1 MSNIVGEGFPKKIV
15 EQINVRQNKKGII
28 NRNPGGDPTLLTWQ
42 NSNTGWVKV
51 VSSVDL
57 TEERKNIFPAFLRS
71 KSGESS
77 FLDGNQLAKK
87 YVLFGGVTDFP
98 GGGKIN
104 AREGIARA
112 DEIHSTHAYGIGGL
126 EFGLQPMPGITS
138 YSIKTETRGSLKTAT
153 IGIKCFNRT
162 QFDII
167 NTLYL
172 SLGYSVLL
180 EWGNTMYY
188 DNDKKF
194 IDNNP
199 YSLTDEF
206 LEGKYQWDDI
216 LSIIQDNRLA
226 SCGNYDAALGKV
238 VNFSW
243 TINRDLTYDIT
254 LTVRTIGDVIES
266 LKINTLSGYINAK
279 PIIQPKT
286 PQPTEEGATPPEPTV
301 EEAIADFANSS
312 DIGRM
317 LYNIQKQLEPLG
329 PGSTGASTLAIG
341 NDVIAIKQV
350 YKGEKDTNQ
359 YYIRFGYFLEQVQAN
374 IIPVVKKDN
383 SSRIKK
389 LIKIN
394 TNVDKNIIAL
404 YNRQISADPGVCL
417 FNSFVPYYRNNVATG
432 GVAFLPN
439 GNKFKFQP
447 DGAITDNYG
456 KLMNVYFNMTYILNS
471 LTDLK
476 DDEGKVS
483 LIDFLTIFSNG
494 FNNATGNFNRLSPSV
509 DEDTNEIR
517 FIDEVPLPDRN
528 AILQSQGKSIEEAFF
543 TLFGYFPYT
552 DKDGED
558 KAKAG
563 IVRDI
568 SLTTTI
574 TPNLASMITIGAQ
587 ANGYITGQ
595 DSTALSS
602 INKGLKD
609 RVKPVIQDAG
619 KKDIEQPPQ
628 PLNVQYADQINA
640 FLNFIAKIGSV
651 NGAYPG
657 WDQDAID
664 AYRNTN
670 NAFVEYDQYLA
681 TSTAQ
686 KLDPK
691 KPIGSPTIGFLP
703 FDLTLTID
711 GLSGM
716 KVYQKYIIDTDFLP
730 SNYPSSLEFLIKGI
744 THTIQ
749 NNQWITTLE
758 SVAIPKNPFGMKN
771 AQGQTYKGSPS
782 TVGGRP
788 VGVAAEI
795 GQPVRGNNFSPSS
808 TPISKGPQ
816 ADYWSLVA
824 IAAAENFVNNP
835 QGMADVAQSIYNRLN
850 AGGYGKSI
858 KSIVVAAGQYEPTFR
873 NPGDWKA
880 IKDKNTAIKAYQNSK
895 GVSLAV
901 ATSAIETSEKAL
913 KNPTY
918 KSSAKTF
925 IGSRTEFLASRPN
938 SSSAVGIVERNP
950 INLNNAFFWNYNGKI
965 QFYNKKIL
973 VAQNPPS
980 NIPNLV

>member
-42 NSNTGWVKV
+42 NSNTGWVKIA
-51 VSSVDL
+51 SSVNL
-57 TEERKNIFPAFLRS
+57 TEERTQVFPAF
-71 KSGESS
+71 KSAYLG
-77 FLDGNQLAKK
+77 GNNLAKK
-87 YVLFGGVTDFP
+87 YVLFGGVTEFL

-104 AREGIARA
+104 AREGISRKN
-112 DEIHSTHAYGIGGL
+112 EVHSTHAYGIGGL

-167 NTLYL
+167 STLYL

-188 DNDKKF
+188 DNSGKF
-194 IDNNP
+194 INENP

-216 LSIIQDNRLA
+216 LPEIEQKRKD

-254 LTVRTIGDVIES
+254 LTVRTIGDIIES
-266 LKINTLSGYINAK
+266 LKINTLSGNISAK

-286 PQPTEEGATPPEPTV
+286 PQPTEKGTTPPEQTV

-312 DIGRM
+312 DVGRM

-329 PGSTGASTLAIG
+329 PGTDGASVLITD
-341 NDVIAIKQV
+341 NDVVAVKQV

-359 YYIRFGYFLEQVQAN
+359 YYIRLGYFLEQFQQN
-374 IIPVVKKDN
+374 IIPVIKKDN
-383 SSRIKK
+383 SSEKK
-389 LIKIN
+389 SLIKIN
-394 TNVDKNIIAL
+394 TTIDENIIAL
-404 YNRQISADPGVCL
+404 YNRQVSADPGICL
-417 FNSFVPYYRNNVATG
+417 FNTSFTYPSGG
-432 GVAFLPN
+432 GVTFLN
-439 GNKFKFQP
+439 KGNEFKFQP
-447 DGAITDNYG
+447 KGATTNNYG
-456 KLMNVYFNMTYILNS
+456 KLMNVYFNMTYILNE
-471 LTDLK
+471 LIDLK

-483 LIDFLTIFSNG
+483 LVDFLTIFSNG
-494 FNNATGNFNRLSPSV
+494 FNNANGNFNKLSPSV

-517 FIDEVPLPDRN
+517 FIDEVPLPERN
-528 AILQSQGKSIEEAFF
+528 EILKAQNKSVEEAFF

-552 DKDGED
+552 TTEGVD

-587 ANGYITGQ
+587 ANAYITGQ

-602 INKGLKD
+602 INTGLID
-609 RVKPVIQDAG
+609 RVKPIIEDAN
-619 KKDIEQPPQ
+619 KKPTTEDPPKPQ
-628 PLNVQYADQINA
+628 PLNIQYAEQINA
-640 FLNFIAKIGSV
+640 FQAFLSKIGSV
-651 NGAYPG
+651 NGGYPG
-657 WDQDAID
+657 WDQEAID
-664 AYRNTN
+664 NFKNTN
-670 NAFVEYDQYLA
+670 NAFVEYDQYKA
-681 TSTAQ
+681 TTDAKIANPLSS
-686 KLDPK
+686 
-691 KPIGSPTIGFLP
+691 SPTIGFLP
-703 FDLTLTID
+703 FDLTLIID

-730 SNYPSSLEFLIKGI
+730 SNYPLSLEFLIKGI

-771 AQGQTYKGSPS
+771 AQGQTYNGSPA
-782 TVGGRP
+782 TIGGRP
-788 VGVAAEI
+788 SGVAATTGGTTRGDNFVAGTDGCRTKYPEFKFTNPRPQSNILPYKDAANYLRKKHGDDLGKAVFAVLYAEARKSGNAFVSAGGFNYAGVQTDNTKWKAPGII
-795 GQPVRGNNFSPSS
+795 GQYCRVDSGGVKRAFAIFSSNES
-808 TPISKGPQ
+808 
-816 ADYWSLVA
+816 
-824 IAAAENFVNNP
+824 
-835 QGMADVAQSIYNRLN
+835 
-850 AGGYGKSI
+850 
-858 KSIVVAAGQYEPTFR
+858 
-873 NPGDWKA
+873 
-880 IKDKNTAIKAYQNSK
+880 
-895 GVSLAV
+895 
-901 ATSAIETSEKAL
+901 
-913 KNPTY
+913 
-918 KSSAKTF
+918 
-925 IGSRTEFLASRPN
+925 FLDFMASRVRAKGL
-938 SSSAVGIVERNP
+938 SGINADIWTQNY
-950 INLNNAFFWNYNGKI
+950 INKWWSPASKAQYTKGTPTYNGKLAI
-965 QFYNKKIL
+965 FKSALKRYN
-973 VAQNPPS
+973 
-980 NIPNLV
+980 NIA

>member
-15 EQINVRQNKKGII
+15 DQINTRQNKKGII
-28 NRNPGGDPTLLTWQ
+28 NRNPGGNPTLLTWQ

-57 TEERKNIFPAFLRS
+57 LDERKDVFPAFTNAYL
-71 KSGESS
+71 G
-77 FLDGNQLAKK
+77 GNSLAKK
-87 YVLFGGVTDFP
+87 YVLFGGVTDFL
-98 GGGKIN
+98 GGGRIN

-112 DEIHSTHAYGIGGL
+112 NEIHSTHAYGIGGL

-167 NTLYL
+167 STLYL

-188 DNDKKF
+188 DNSGNF
-194 IDNNP
+194 INENP

-206 LEGKYQWDDI
+206 LEGTYQWDDI
-216 LSIIQDNRLA
+216 LPKIQENRLA

-243 TINRDLTYDIT
+243 TLNRDLTYDIT

-266 LKINTLSGYINAK
+266 LKVNTLSGNISAN

-286 PQPTEEGATPPEPTV
+286 PQPTEEGAIPPEQTV
-301 EEAIADFANSS
+301 EEVIADFANSS
-312 DIGRM
+312 DVGRM
-317 LYNIQKQLEPLG
+317 LYNIQKQLESLS
-329 PGSTGASTLAIG
+329 PGNTGTSVLSG
-341 NDVIAIKQV
+341 DNDDVVAVKQV

-359 YYIRFGYFLEQVQAN
+359 YYIRFGYFLEQFQAN

-383 SSRIKK
+383 SSAKK
-389 LIKIN
+389 SLIKIN
-394 TNVDKNIIAL
+394 TNIEENIIAL
-404 YNRQISADPGVCL
+404 YNRQLSADPGICL
-417 FNSFVPYYRNNVATG
+417 FNTSFTYINGGG
-432 GVAFLPN
+432 GVSFLN
-439 GNKFKFQP
+439 AGNEFKFQP
-447 DGAITDNYG
+447 KGATTNNYG

-471 LTDLK
+471 LNDLK

-494 FNNATGNFNRLSPSV
+494 FNNATGNFNKLSPTV
-509 DEDTNEIR
+509 DEDTNEIV
-517 FIDEVPLPDRN
+517 FIDEVPLPERN
-528 AILQSQGKSIEEAFF
+528 EILKAQDKSVEEAFF

-552 DKDGED
+552 TPNNTEA
-558 KAKAG
+558 AKAG

-568 SLTTTI
+568 SLITTI

-609 RVKPVIQDAG
+609 RVKPIIEDTN
-619 KKDIEQPPQ
+619 KKPSAEESPTTPD
-628 PLNVQYADQINA
+628 LGVQYAEQINA
-640 FLNFIAKIGSV
+640 FNNFIAKIGSV

-657 WDQDAID
+657 WDQEAID
-664 AYRNTN
+664 NFKNTN
-670 NAFVEYDQYLA
+670 NAFTEYDQYKA
-681 TSTAQ
+681 TADAQ
-686 KLDPK
+686 AANPK
-691 KPIGSPTIGFLP
+691 TPIGSPTIGFLP

-716 KVYQKYIIDTDFLP
+716 KVYQKYTIDTDFLP
-730 SNYPSSLEFLIKGI
+730 SNYPLSLEFLIKGI

-771 AQGQTYKGSPS
+771 AQGQTYNGSPATS
-782 TVGGRP
+782 GGRP
-788 VGVAAEI
+788 VGVAATT
-795 GQPVRGNNFSPSS
+795 GQAPRGNNFSPS
-808 TPISKGPQ
+808 TGRPP
-816 ADYWSLVA
+816 
-824 IAAAENFVNNP
+824 
-835 QGMADVAQSIYNRLN
+835 
-850 AGGYGKSI
+850 
-858 KSIVVAAGQYEPTFR
+858 
-873 NPGDWKA
+873 
-880 IKDKNTAIKAYQNSK
+880 QNSPLLYK
-895 GVSLAV
+895 AV
-901 ATSAIETSEKAL
+901 QQQAAWFFSANPPTSGKCARYVYNIAYNLKKHIDTNSQQAITF
-913 KNPTY
+913 NGI
-918 KSSAKTF
+918 KSSANADQPLYRASLNALGFYDQTFVGSMTIPQLNAWINRSTFNYGDALVYYAPGHSGKTNMHAQMYTGN
-925 IGSRTEFLASRPN
+925 IYNASVGWTT
-938 SSSAVGIVERNP
+938 SSKT
-950 INLNNAFFWNYNGKI
+950 NYNTKVV
-965 QFYNKKIL
+965 YNAAKAPFLFNVYLFK
-973 VAQNPPS
+973 VKPQY
-980 NIPNLV
+980 VV

>member
-1 MSNIVGEGFPKKIV
+1 MSNIVGEGFPEKIV
-15 EQINVRQNKKGII
+15 KQIEVRQNKKGII

-57 TEERKNIFPAFLRS
+57 TDERINIFPAFKPAYL
-71 KSGESS
+71 G
-77 FLDGNQLAKK
+77 GNNLAKK

-167 NTLYL
+167 STLYL
-172 SLGYSVLL
+172 SLGYSILL

-188 DNDKKF
+188 DNSGKF
-194 IDNNP
+194 ISDNP
-199 YSLTDEF
+199 YSLTDDF

-216 LSIIQDNRLA
+216 LPKIQQNRLA

-243 TINRDLTYDIT
+243 TINRDLTYDII

-266 LKINTLSGYINAK
+266 LKINTLSGYIKAK
-279 PIIQPKT
+279 PVIQPKT
-286 PQPTEEGATPPEPTV
+286 PQPTEEGATPPDPTV

-329 PGSTGASTLAIG
+329 PGSSGASTLAIG
-341 NDVIAIKQV
+341 DDVVAVKQV

-359 YYIRFGYFLEQVQAN
+359 YYIRFGYFLEQFQAN

-383 SSRIKK
+383 GSEIKK

-394 TNVDKNIIAL
+394 TNIDENIIAV

-417 FNSFVPYYRNNVATG
+417 FNSFIPYYRNNVATG

-439 GNKFKFQP
+439 GNEFKFQP
-447 DGAITDNYG
+447 SGATTNNYG
-456 KLMNVYFNMTYILNS
+456 KLMNVYFNFSYIISS

-476 DDEGKVS
+476 DDEGNVA
-483 LIDFLTIFSNG
+483 LIDFLTMFTNG

-528 AILQSQGKSIEEAFF
+528 AILQSQGRSVEEAFF

-628 PLNVQYADQINA
+628 PLNVQYSSQIGA
-640 FLNFIAKIGSV
+640 FLNFLAKIGSV

-664 AYRNTN
+664 NFRNTN

-716 KVYQKYIIDTDFLP
+716 KVYQKYIVDTDFLP
-730 SNYPSSLEFLIKGI
+730 SNYPLSLEFLIKGI

-771 AQGQTYKGSPS
+771 AQGQTYNGSPE

-788 VGVAAEI
+788 VGTVAATGKSPRGDGFVAGADGCRTKYPEFKFTNPRPASNILPYKDAANYLRKKYGDDLGKAVFAVLYAEARKSGDAFVSAGGFNYAGVQTDNAKWSAPGII
-795 GQPVRGNNFSPSS
+795 GQYCRVDSGGVKRAFAIFANNESFLDFMANRIKAKGLSGVNADIWTQNYINKWWSPASKKS
-808 TPISKGPQ
+808 YTKGTPTYNSK
-816 ADYWSLVA
+816 VA
-824 IAAAENFVNNP
+824 IF
-835 QGMADVAQSIYNRLN
+835 
-850 AGGYGKSI
+850 
-858 KSIVVAAGQYEPTFR
+858 
-873 NPGDWKA
+873 
-880 IKDKNTAIKAYQNSK
+880 NS
-895 GVSLAV
+895 
-901 ATSAIETSEKAL
+901 AL
-913 KNPTY
+913 KRY
-918 KSSAKTF
+918 
-925 IGSRTEFLASRPN
+925 
-938 SSSAVGIVERNP
+938 
-950 INLNNAFFWNYNGKI
+950 NNT
-965 QFYNKKIL
+965 
-973 VAQNPPS
+973 V
-980 NIPNLV
+980 

>member
-1 MSNIVGEGFPKKIV
+1 
-15 EQINVRQNKKGII
+15 
-28 NRNPGGDPTLLTWQ
+28 
-42 NSNTGWVKV
+42 
-51 VSSVDL
+51 
-57 TEERKNIFPAFLRS
+57 
-71 KSGESS
+71 
-77 FLDGNQLAKK
+77 
-87 YVLFGGVTDFP
+87 
-98 GGGKIN
+98 
-104 AREGIARA
+104 
-112 DEIHSTHAYGIGGL
+112 
-126 EFGLQPMPGITS
+126 
-138 YSIKTETRGSLKTAT
+138 
-153 IGIKCFNRT
+153 
-162 QFDII
+162 
-167 NTLYL
+167 
-172 SLGYSVLL
+172 
-180 EWGNTMYY
+180 MYY

-216 LSIIQDNRLA
+216 LPEIQKYRLA

-243 TINRDLTYDIT
+243 TINRDLTYDII

-266 LKINTLSGYINAK
+266 LKINTLSGYIKAK
-279 PIIQPKT
+279 PVIQPKT
-286 PQPTEEGATPPEPTV
+286 PQPTEEEATPPDPTV

-329 PGSTGASTLAIG
+329 PGSSGASTLAIG
-341 NDVIAIKQV
+341 NDVVAIKQV

-359 YYIRFGYFLEQVQAN
+359 YYIKFGYFLEQFQAN

-383 SSRIKK
+383 GSEIKK

-394 TNVDKNIIAL
+394 TNVDENIIAL

-417 FNSFVPYYRNNVATG
+417 FNTSFVSTTASKTSIT
-432 GVAFLPN
+432 FLSK
-439 GNKFKFQP
+439 GNEFKFQP
-447 DGAITDNYG
+447 KGATTNNYG
-456 KLMNVYFNMTYILNS
+456 KLMNVYFNFAYIISS

-476 DDEGKVS
+476 DDEGNVA
-483 LIDFLTIFSNG
+483 LIDFLTIFTNG

-528 AILQSQGKSIEEAFF
+528 AILQSQGRSVEEAFF

-619 KKDIEQPPQ
+619 KKDIEQPPP
-628 PLNVQYADQINA
+628 PLNVQYSDQVNA
-640 FLNFIAKIGSV
+640 FNNFLAKIGSV
-651 NGAYPG
+651 NGSYPG

-664 AYRNTN
+664 NFRNTN
-670 NAFVEYDQYLA
+670 NAFAEYDQYKA
-681 TSTAQ
+681 TVDAQ
-686 KLDPK
+686 ALDPT

-730 SNYPSSLEFLIKGI
+730 SNYPLSLEFLIKGI

-771 AQGQTYKGSPS
+771 AQGQTYNGSPE

-788 VGVAAEI
+788 VGTVAATGKSPRGDGFVAGADGCRTKYPEFKFTNPRPASNILPYKDAANYLRKKYGDDLGKAVFAVLYAEARKSGDAFVSAGGFNYAGVQTDNAKWKAPGII
-795 GQPVRGNNFSPSS
+795 GQYCRVDSGGVKRAF
-808 TPISKGPQ
+808 
-816 ADYWSLVA
+816 A
-824 IAAAENFVNNP
+824 IFASNESFLDF
-835 QGMADVAQSIYNRLN
+835 MADR
-850 AGGYGKSI
+850 
-858 KSIVVAAGQYEPTFR
+858 
-873 NPGDWKA
+873 
-880 IKDKNTAIKAYQNSK
+880 IKAKGLSGVNADVWTQNYINKWWSPASK
-895 GVSLAV
+895 ASYIKG
-901 ATSAIETSEKAL
+901 T
-913 KNPTY
+913 PT
-918 KSSAKTF
+918 
-925 IGSRTEFLASRPN
+925 
-938 SSSAVGIVERNP
+938 
-950 INLNNAFFWNYNGKI
+950 YNGKVAI
-965 QFYNKKIL
+965 FNSALKRYNNT
-973 VAQNPPS
+973 A
-980 NIPNLV
+980 

>member
-15 EQINVRQNKKGII
+15 EQINVRQNKKGIL
-28 NRNPGGDPTLLTWQ
+28 NRNPDGNPTLLTWQ

-57 TEERKNIFPAFLRS
+57 TDERINTFPAF
-71 KSGESS
+71 KSAYLGGSS
-77 FLDGNQLAKK
+77 LAKK
-87 YVLFGGVTDFP
+87 YVLFGGVTDFL
-98 GGGKIN
+98 GKGRIN

-112 DEIHSTHAYGIGGL
+112 NEVHSTHAYGIGGL

-167 NTLYL
+167 STLYL

-188 DNDKKF
+188 DNSGRF
-194 IDNNP
+194 IGDNP
-199 YSLTDEF
+199 YNLTDEF
-206 LEGKYQWDDI
+206 LEGTYQWDDI
-216 LSIIQDNRLA
+216 LPKIQENRLA

-243 TINRDLTYDIT
+243 TLNRDLTYDII

-266 LKINTLSGYINAK
+266 LKINTLSGNISAK

-286 PQPTEEGATPPEPTV
+286 PQPTEEGATPPEQTV

-329 PGSTGASTLAIG
+329 PGTTGASILPID
-341 NDVIAIKQV
+341 NDVVAVKQA
-350 YKGEKDTNQ
+350 YEGEKDNQ
-359 YYIRFGYFLEQVQAN
+359 YYIRFGYFLEQLQAN

-383 SSRIKK
+383 SSAKK
-389 LIKIN
+389 SLIKIN
-394 TNVDKNIIAL
+394 TNVDENIIAL
-404 YNRQISADPGVCL
+404 YNRQISADPSICL
-417 FNSFVPYYRNNVATG
+417 FNTFFTYPSGG
-432 GVAFLPN
+432 GVSFLN
-439 GNKFKFQP
+439 VGNEFKFQP
-447 DGAITDNYG
+447 KGATTNNYG
-456 KLMNVYFNMTYILNS
+456 KLMNVYFNMIYILNS
-471 LTDLK
+471 LTNLK

-483 LIDFLTIFSNG
+483 LIDFLTIFSSG
-494 FNNATGNFNRLSPSV
+494 FNNATGNFNKLSPTV

-528 AILQSQGKSIEEAFF
+528 EILKAQDKSVEEAFF

-552 DKDGED
+552 TPNNTEA
-558 KAKAG
+558 AKAG
-563 IVRDI
+563 MVRDI

-609 RVKPVIQDAG
+609 RVKPVIEDAN
-619 KKDIEQPPQ
+619 KKPSNEDPSNPPE
-628 PLNVQYADQINA
+628 LGVQYAEQINA
-640 FLNFIAKIGSV
+640 FQTFLSKIGSV
-651 NGAYPG
+651 NGGYPG
-657 WDQDAID
+657 WDQEAID
-664 AYRNTN
+664 NFKNTN
-670 NAFVEYDQYLA
+670 NAFTEYDQYKATADAKVDNPLA
-681 TSTAQ
+681 S
-686 KLDPK
+686 
-691 KPIGSPTIGFLP
+691 SPTIGFLP

-730 SNYPSSLEFLIKGI
+730 SNYPLSLEFLIKGI

-771 AQGQTYKGSPS
+771 AQGQTYNGSPAVS
-782 TVGGRP
+782 DGRP
-788 VGVAAEI
+788 VGVIATT
-795 GQPVRGNNFSPSS
+795 GQAPRGNNFTPSTGRPPQNSPLLYKAVQQQAAWFFSANPPTQGKCARYVYNIAYNLKKHIDTNS
-808 TPISKGPQ
+808 QQAITFTGIKDSANADQPLYRTKLNALGFYDQTFVGSMSIPQ
-816 ADYWSLVA
+816 LNAWINQSAFNYGDVLVYYA
-824 IAAAENFVNNP
+824 PGHSGKTN
-835 QGMADVAQSIYNRLN
+835 MHAQIYTGNIYN
-850 AGGYGKSI
+850 ASVGW
-858 KSIVVAAGQYEPTFR
+858 T
-873 NPGDWKA
+873 
-880 IKDKNTAIKAYQNSK
+880 
-895 GVSLAV
+895 
-901 ATSAIETSEKAL
+901 TS
-913 KNPTY
+913 N
-918 KSSAKTF
+918 KT
-925 IGSRTEFLASRPN
+925 
-938 SSSAVGIVERNP
+938 
-950 INLNNAFFWNYNGKI
+950 NYNLKVV
-965 QFYNKKIL
+965 YNAARAPFLFNVYLFKVKPQY
-973 VAQNPPS
+973 VK
-980 NIPNLV
+980 

>member
-51 VSSVDL
+51 VSSVNL
-57 TEERKNIFPAFLRS
+57 TDERINVFPAF
-71 KSGESS
+71 KSAYLG
-77 FLDGNQLAKK
+77 GNELAKK

-167 NTLYL
+167 STLYL

-188 DNDKKF
+188 DNNKKF

-216 LSIIQDNRLA
+216 LTEIQKYRLA
-226 SCGNYDAALGKV
+226 SCGNYDAALGKI

-266 LKINTLSGYINAK
+266 LKINTLSGYIKAD

-286 PQPTEEGATPPEPTV
+286 PQSTEEGATPPDPTTT

-312 DIGRM
+312 DIGRI

-329 PGSTGASTLAIG
+329 AGSTGASTLSIN
-341 NDVIAIKQV
+341 NDVVAVKQV

-359 YYIRFGYFLEQVQAN
+359 YYIRFGYFLEQFQSK

-383 SSRIKK
+383 GSEVKK

-394 TNVDKNIIAL
+394 TNIDKNIIAL
-404 YNRQISADPGVCL
+404 YDRQISADPGICL
-417 FNSFVPYYRNNVATG
+417 FNSFVPYYRNNVVTG

-439 GNKFKFQP
+439 GNEFKFQP
-447 DGAITDNYG
+447 EGATTNNYG

-471 LTDLK
+471 LIDLK
-476 DDEGKVS
+476 DDEGNVA
-483 LIDFLTIFSNG
+483 LIDFLNIFTNG

-528 AILQSQGKSIEEAFF
+528 AILQSQGKSVEEAFF

-619 KKDIEQPPQ
+619 KKDIEQPLP

-640 FLNFIAKIGSV
+640 FLAFLAKIGSV

-657 WDQDAID
+657 WDQEAID
-664 AYRNTN
+664 NFKNTN
-670 NAFVEYDQYLA
+670 NAFTEYAQYKATTDAKTTSPLA
-681 TSTAQ
+681 S
-686 KLDPK
+686 
-691 KPIGSPTIGFLP
+691 SPTIGFLP

-730 SNYPSSLEFLIKGI
+730 SNYPLSLEFLIKGI
-744 THTIQ
+744 THTIRD
-749 NNQWITTLE
+749 NQWITTLE

-771 AQGQTYKGSPS
+771 AQGQTYNGSPE

-788 VGVAAEI
+788 VGTVAATGKSPRGDGFVAGADGCRTKYPEFKFTNPRPASNILPYKDAANYLRKKYGDDLGKAVFAVLYAEARKSGDAFVSAGGFNYAGVQTDNAKWKATGII
-795 GQPVRGNNFSPSS
+795 GQYCRVDSGGVKRAF
-808 TPISKGPQ
+808 
-816 ADYWSLVA
+816 A
-824 IAAAENFVNNP
+824 IFASNESFLDF
-835 QGMADVAQSIYNRLN
+835 MADR
-850 AGGYGKSI
+850 
-858 KSIVVAAGQYEPTFR
+858 
-873 NPGDWKA
+873 
-880 IKDKNTAIKAYQNSK
+880 IKAKGLSGVNADVWTQNYINKWWSPASK
-895 GVSLAV
+895 ASYIKG
-901 ATSAIETSEKAL
+901 T
-913 KNPTY
+913 PT
-918 KSSAKTF
+918 
-925 IGSRTEFLASRPN
+925 
-938 SSSAVGIVERNP
+938 
-950 INLNNAFFWNYNGKI
+950 YNGKVAI
-965 QFYNKKIL
+965 FNSALKRYNNT
-973 VAQNPPS
+973 A
-980 NIPNLV
+980 

>member
-15 EQINVRQNKKGII
+15 EQINTRQNKKGII

-51 VSSVDL
+51 VSSVNL
-57 TEERKNIFPAFLRS
+57 TEDRIKSFPAFKNAYL
-71 KSGESS
+71 G
-77 FLDGNQLAKK
+77 GNNLAKK
-87 YVLFGGVTDFP
+87 YVLFGGVTEFL

-104 AREGIARA
+104 AREGIARK
-112 DEIHSTHAYGIGGL
+112 DEVHSSAAYGIGGL
-126 EFGLQPMPGITS
+126 EFGFQPMPGITS

-167 NTLYL
+167 STLYL

-188 DNDKKF
+188 DNSGRF
-194 IDNNP
+194 ISENP

-206 LEGKYQWDDI
+206 LEGKHQWDDI
-216 LSIIQDNRLA
+216 LPIIQENRLA

-266 LKINTLSGYINAK
+266 LKINTLSGNISAK

-286 PQPTEEGATPPEPTV
+286 PQPIEEGATPPEQTV

-312 DIGRM
+312 DVGRM

-329 PGSTGASTLAIG
+329 PGSNGSSTLAIG
-341 NDVIAIKQV
+341 NDVVAIKQV

-359 YYIRFGYFLEQVQAN
+359 YYIRFGYFLEEFRKN

-383 SSRIKK
+383 SSAKK
-389 LIKIN
+389 SLIKIN
-394 TNVDKNIIAL
+394 TNIDENIIAL
-404 YNRQISADPGVCL
+404 YNRQVSADPGICL
-417 FNSFVPYYRNNVATG
+417 FNTSFTYPSGG
-432 GVAFLPN
+432 GVTFLSK
-439 GNKFKFQP
+439 GNEFKFQP
-447 DGAITDNYG
+447 PGATTNNYG
-456 KLMNVYFNMTYILNS
+456 KLMNVYFNMTFILNS
-471 LTDLK
+471 LIDLK
-476 DDEGKVS
+476 DDEGNVS

-494 FNNATGNFNRLSPSV
+494 FNNATGNFNKISPSV

-528 AILQSQGKSIEEAFF
+528 EILKAQDKSVEEAFF

-552 DKDGED
+552 TTEGVD

-587 ANGYITGQ
+587 ANGYVTGQ

-602 INKGLKD
+602 INIGLID
-609 RVKPVIQDAG
+609 RVKPIIEDAN
-619 KKDIEQPPQ
+619 KKPLPKDPPE
-628 PLNVQYADQINA
+628 PPKLGVQYAEQINA
-640 FLNFIAKIGSV
+640 FQAFLSKIGSV
-651 NGAYPG
+651 NGGYPG
-657 WDQDAID
+657 WDQEAID
-664 AYRNTN
+664 NFKNTN
-670 NAFVEYDQYLA
+670 NAFTEYDQYKSTTEAKVDNPLA
-681 TSTAQ
+681 S
-686 KLDPK
+686 
-691 KPIGSPTIGFLP
+691 SPTIGFLP

-730 SNYPSSLEFLIKGI
+730 SNYPLSLEFLIKGI
-744 THTIQ
+744 THTIRD
-749 NNQWITTLE
+749 NQWITTLE

-771 AQGQTYKGSPS
+771 AQGQTYNGSPE

-788 VGVAAEI
+788 VGTVTAT
-795 GQPVRGNNFSPSS
+795 GQPTRGNNFIAGSDGCS
-808 TPISKGPQ
+808 TKYPEFKFANPRPVSNTLPYKDAVNYLRKKYGNDLGKAVFAVLYAEARKSGNSFVSAGGFNYAGVQTDSGRWSAPGIIGQYCRVDSGGVKRAFAIFASNESFLDFMASRVKAKGL
-816 ADYWSLVA
+816 SG
-824 IAAAENFVNNP
+824 IN
-835 QGMADVAQSIYNRLN
+835 ADVWTQNYINKWWSP
-850 AGGYGKSI
+850 
-858 KSIVVAAGQYEPTFR
+858 AAKASYTKGTPT
-873 NPGDWKA
+873 
-880 IKDKNTAIKAYQNSK
+880 YNSK
-895 GVSLAV
+895 I
-901 ATSAIETSEKAL
+901 AIFNSAL
-913 KNPTY
+913 KRY
-918 KSSAKTF
+918 
-925 IGSRTEFLASRPN
+925 
-938 SSSAVGIVERNP
+938 
-950 INLNNAFFWNYNGKI
+950 NNIA
-965 QFYNKKIL
+965 
-973 VAQNPPS
+973 
-980 NIPNLV
+980 